1 MSLGEHDVLVVWIGA
16 TVLEHSMVNVLK
28 NMEIAKV
35 IGHLSIY
42 RCMA

>member
-1 MSLGEHDVLVVWIGA
+1 MSLGEQDVLVVWIGA
-16 TVLEHSMVNVLK
+16 TVLEHA
-28 NMEIAKV
+28 MEIAKA